1 MKIYYVTTNEFKITE
16 ARDYVASHHI
26 EDRLDLSF
34 LRSDVQEILHPDVS
48 LIVRQKTIE
57 AFKQIRWP
65 CVVEHGGLFMDA
77 LPGLPGGVG
86 KIVWDAVGER
96 ICGFLSADDPRG
108 ATARSFLGYCDGR
121 RVRVYVGETRGRIA
135 DRARG
140 AYSFAWDPIFIP
152 EGSEKTYG
160 EMGLEGKRTTSPVVK
175 AWEAFM
181 RAEVPKAG
189 PAERR

>member
-1 MKIYYVTTNEFKITE
+1 VKIYYVTTNEFKITE
-16 ARDYVASHHI
+16 ARDYVASHHM

-57 AFKQIRWP
+57 AFKHIRWP

-140 AYSFAWDPIFIP
+140 AYRFAWDPIFIP
-152 EGSEKTYG
+152 EGSEETYG

>member
-16 ARDYVASHHI
+16 VRDYIASRHV

-48 LIVRQKTIE
+48 LIVRRKTID
-57 AFKQIRWP
+57 AYQQIRWP

-77 LPGLPGGVG
+77 LPGLFGGVG
-86 KIVWDAVGER
+86 KIVWDAVGDR
-96 ICGFLSADDPRG
+96 MCAFLRADDRRG

-140 AYSFAWDPIFIP
+140 TYTFAWDPVFIP
-152 EGSEKTYG
+152 EGSDETYG
-160 EMGLEGKRTTSPVVK
+160 EMGLERKRTTSPAVK
-175 AWEAFM
+175 AWDAFV
-181 RAEVPKAG
+181 RAEVLRAAPT
-189 PAERR
+189 ERR